1 MRTVF
6 SLLRVIAII
15 PLAILAMICL
25 ALALPAV
32 VILLVTVVAIEYILD
47 STRSKP

>member
-25 ALALPAV
+25 ALALPLI
-32 VILLVTVVAIEYILD
+32 VILLVIIVAIESILD
-47 STRSKP
+47 STRRKP